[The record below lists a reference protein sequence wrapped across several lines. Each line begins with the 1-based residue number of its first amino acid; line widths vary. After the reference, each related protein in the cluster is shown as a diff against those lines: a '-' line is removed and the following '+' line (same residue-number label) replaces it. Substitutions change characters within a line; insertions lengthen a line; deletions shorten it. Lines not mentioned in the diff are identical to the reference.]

1 MRPKCVLP
9 SSRTAQQTPDYQEN
23 PRWERHTR
31 RTATAILY
39 AMTEARLLELV
50 RFLRDAQSRNL
61 LQPRTP
67 DWCFFHHDCKTH
79 TATRRKLTTLV
90 YWGVLYPEIVCACE
104 CISPGENMPTLGSFL
119 IEVADRH
126 DSGKP
131 LKRWHRYCIDRLVK
145 APVSVADMRHK
156 EGASQR
162 FDYAKIRRL
171 RVLGL
176 SYAKIAAKI
185 GCCRQTVANAL
196 RGWSIY

>member
-1 MRPKCVLP
+1 
-9 SSRTAQQTPDYQEN
+9 
-23 PRWERHTR
+23 
-31 RTATAILY
+31 
-39 AMTEARLLELV
+39 MTEARLFELA
-50 RFLRDAQSRNL
+50 RFLRDARDRGL
-61 LQPRTP
+61 LKRRTV
-67 DWCFFHHDCKTH
+67 DWAFFPHDCKKH

-90 YWGVLYPEIVCACE
+90 CWGVLYPEIVCACE

-162 FDYAKIRRL
+162 FDRGEMRRL
-171 RVLGL
+171 RVLGWT
-176 SYAKIAAKI
+176 YKRIAEEI
-185 GCCRQTVANAL
+185 GCHKSLVHAAL
-196 RGWSIY
+196 RGWTVG